1 MYSAVVG
8 IETEWRELDTTRCYE
23 MPAEPT
29 NSPRHAICSGHGM
42 SPIAARWSSGGA
54 SLFASREVPMVCCGN
69 DSGSVVTGKISGV
82 LDAI

>member
-29 NSPRHAICSGHGM
+29 NSLRHAICSGHGM

-54 SLFASREVPMVCCGN
+54 SLFASREVRWFAVATIVARLCA
-69 DSGSVVTGKISGV
+69 GKM
-82 LDAI
+82 